1 MLLLLQLYRARARKN
16 EKNCRVHHA
25 THEIVRLRKVH
36 FEIIIFQELLFTSA
50 KFKMEKN
57 KNWDWIYYIYETMIF
72 IDSIT

>member
-50 KFKMEKN
+50 KNLKWE
-57 KNWDWIYYIYETMIF
+57 
-72 IDSIT
+72 

>member
-50 KFKMEKN
+50 KNLKWEK
-57 KNWDWIYYIYETMIF
+57 IRTGIGF
-72 IDSIT
+72 ITFMKL